1 VIVLMPPLSS
11 TDAELRHLAASV
23 SAAIVDHFDA

>member
-1 VIVLMPPLSS
+1 VLMPPLSA

-23 SAAIVDHFDA
+23 QAVIEERFGA